1 MAIVFACN
9 SWDNR
14 SNSVLKSN
22 VNYLKNT
29 LEWGVDLC
37 NEVDSQLKWTCMF
50 LFNLLF
56 TFFFH
61 LGLKGIDKVLEQC
74 LS

>member
-37 NEVDSQLKWTCMF
+37 SEVDSQLKWTCMLFVIFYF
-50 LFNLLF
+50 LFF
-56 TFFFH
+56 S
-61 LGLKGIDKVLEQC
+61 DDV
-74 LS
+74 